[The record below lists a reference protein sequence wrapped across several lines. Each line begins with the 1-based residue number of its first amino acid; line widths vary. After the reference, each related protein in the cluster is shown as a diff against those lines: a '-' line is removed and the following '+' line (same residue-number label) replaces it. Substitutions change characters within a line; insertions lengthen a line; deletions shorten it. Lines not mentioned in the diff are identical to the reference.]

1 MNLERNQ
8 LPIVV
13 VDIDNTVA
21 NQNLRIIRS
30 INNDGKVNLKKVNSP
45 EEVILDE
52 VIEGSREALKI
63 ISKEHQIFWL
73 TARKEHLTE
82 VTHKWL
88 TSHKFPIDN
97 LVLVERFS
105 DKLYYLEKW
114 APKLFIDDLEYDHF
128 SLSPKKATI
137 MIENLSKKNINF
149 YKFEGCWND
158 ILAFL
163 TID

>member
-82 VTHKWL
+82 
-88 TSHKFPIDN
+88 
-97 LVLVERFS
+97 
-105 DKLYYLEKW
+105 
-114 APKLFIDDLEYDHF
+114 
-128 SLSPKKATI
+128 
-137 MIENLSKKNINF
+137 
-149 YKFEGCWND
+149 
-158 ILAFL
+158 
-163 TID
+163 